1 VLSVESFHTR
11 MPDFE
16 KPSPSGRKNTLGAT
30 LNSQPSTFNSGRRR
44 PFTARLAFCA
54 ALFGASLLSA
64 QETIRIGEYASLTGK
79 EAAYGDTSHKGIV
92 LAIEELN
99 ARGGVLGKKLDLLTE
114 DNQSKQGEAATA
126 VKKLISR
133 DKVVAILGEVA
144 SIRSLE
150 AAPVI
155 QNAKLP
161 MISSASVNSKV
172 TEVGDYIFR
181 VCFVDSFEGKV
192 LAKFA
197 AGHLKARRVAILTS
211 SSNAYSV
218 GMSRVFKESFLADGG
233 AIAAEPKYSE
243 GDKDFRAQLT
253 AVKNAGADAIFASGY
268 YTEAALICKQA
279 RELGLN
285 IPIFGGD
292 GWDAPPLIEIG
303 GAAMEGTYL
312 CAHYSPE
319 NPSPEVQSFNQRYSA
334 RWGSLPDAW
343 SALGYDSA
351 MVLADAITRAG
362 AAEPKKIRDALA
374 ATKNFPAVTGNITID
389 AKRNA
394 SKSAVI
400 LTIKDGKYQFV
411 TSVAP

>member
-1 VLSVESFHTR
+1 MRLTS
-11 MPDFE
+11 
-16 KPSPSGRKNTLGAT
+16 AT
-30 LNSQPSTFNSGRRR
+30 C
-44 PFTARLAFCA
+44 LAF
-54 ALFGASLLSA
+54 LLTLSRA
-64 QETIRIGEYASLTGK
+64 TADTIKIGEYASLTGK

-92 LAIEELN
+92 LAIDELN
-99 ARGGVLGKKLDLLTE
+99 ARGGVLGQQLELFTE
-114 DNQSKQGEAATA
+114 DNQSKQGESATA
-126 VKKLISR
+126 VKKLINR
-133 DKVVAILGEVA
+133 DHVVAILGEVA

-155 QNAKLP
+155 QSAKVP
-161 MISSASVNSKV
+161 MVSSASVNSKV

-181 VCFVDSFEGKV
+181 VCFVDSFEGRV

-197 AGHLKARRVAILTS
+197 AGTLHSRRVAILTS
-211 SSNAYSV
+211 ASNAYSV
-218 GMSRVFKESFLADGG
+218 GMTRVFKESFLADGG
-233 AIAAEPKYSE
+233 TVAAEQKYSE

-279 RELGLN
+279 RALGLDL
-285 IPIFGGD
+285 PIFGGD
-292 GWDAPPLIEIG
+292 GWDAPPLLEIG

-319 NPSPEVQSFNQRYSA
+319 NPSPEVQNFNVRYRT
-334 RWGSLPDAW
+334 RWGALPDAW
-343 SALGYDSA
+343 SALGYDSVL
-351 MVLADAITRAG
+351 VLADAITRAG
-362 AAEPKKIRDALA
+362 SAEPRKIRDALA
-374 ATKNFPAVTGNITID
+374 VTKDFPAVTGRITMD

-411 TSVAP
+411 TAVAP

>member
-1 VLSVESFHTR
+1 
-11 MPDFE
+11 MP
-16 KPSPSGRKNTLGAT
+16 RTLPT
-30 LNSQPSTFNSGRRR
+30 LVCALLL
-44 PFTARLAFCA
+44 TASAF
-54 ALFGASLLSA
+54 A
-64 QETIRIGEYASLTGK
+64 QETIKIGEYASLTGK

-99 ARGGVLGKKLDLLTE
+99 ARGGLLGKKLELLTE
-114 DNQSKQGEAATA
+114 DNQSKQGESATA
-126 VKKLISR
+126 VKKLITR
-133 DKVVAILGEVA
+133 DHVVALLGEVA

-161 MISSASVNSKV
+161 MVSSASVNSKV

-197 AGHLKARRVAILTS
+197 ATTLKARHVAILTS
-211 SSNAYSV
+211 ASNAYSV
-218 GMSRVFKESFLADGG
+218 GMTKVFKESFLAGG
-233 AIAAEPKYSE
+233 GEVAAEQKYSE

-279 RELGLN
+279 RELGLQV
-285 IPIFGGD
+285 PIFGGD
-292 GWDAPPLIEIG
+292 GWDAPPLLEIG

-319 NPSPEVQSFNQRYSA
+319 NPSAEVQAFNRSYQA
-334 RWGSLPDAW
+334 RWGAIPDAW

-362 AAEPKKIRDALA
+362 STEPKKIRDALA
-374 ATKNFPAVTGNITID
+374 ATKDFPAVTGRITMD

-400 LTIKDGKYQFV
+400 LTIKNGKYQFL
-411 TSVAP
+411 TAVAP

>member
-1 VLSVESFHTR
+1 MPRVPSLRLGALLLGAGVLSAGE
-11 MPDFE
+11 P
-16 KPSPSGRKNTLGAT
+16 
-30 LNSQPSTFNSGRRR
+30 
-44 PFTARLAFCA
+44 
-54 ALFGASLLSA
+54 
-64 QETIRIGEYASLTGK
+64 IRIGEYASLTGK

-99 ARGGVLGKKLDLLTE
+99 AHGGVLGRKLELLTE
-114 DNQSKQGEAATA
+114 DNQSKQGESATV

-172 TEVGDYIFR
+172 TQVGDYIFR
-181 VCFVDSFEGKV
+181 VCFVDSFEGRV

-197 AGHLKARRVAILTS
+197 QGHLQARRVAILTS
-211 SSNAYSV
+211 ASNAYSV

-233 AIAAEPKYSE
+233 EIAAEPKYSE

-292 GWDAPPLIEIG
+292 GWDAPPLLEIG
-303 GAAMEGTYL
+303 GAAMEGAYL

-319 NPSPEVQSFNQRYSA
+319 NPSPEVQDFNQRYAA
-334 RWGSLPDAW
+334 RWGAVPDAW

-351 MVLADAITRAG
+351 NVLADAIKRAG
-362 AAEPKKIRDALA
+362 AVDPKKIRDALA
-374 ATKNFPAVTGNITID
+374 ATRDFPAVTGRITID
-389 AKRNA
+389 AQRNA

-400 LTIKDGKYQFV
+400 LTIKDGKYKFV

>member
-1 VLSVESFHTR
+1 MNRLTPLVLC
-11 MPDFE
+11 
-16 KPSPSGRKNTLGAT
+16 GA
-30 LNSQPSTFNSGRRR
+30 L
-44 PFTARLAFCA
+44 LA
-54 ALFGASLLSA
+54 ASAFA
-64 QETIRIGEYASLTGK
+64 QETIKIGEYASLTGK
-79 EAAYGDTSHKGIV
+79 EAAYGETSHKGIQ
-92 LAIEELN
+92 LAVEELN
-99 ARGGVLGKKLDLLTE
+99 THGGVLHQKLELITE
-114 DNQSKQGEAATA
+114 DNQSKQGESATA

-155 QNAKLP
+155 QAAKIP
-161 MISSASVNSKV
+161 MISSASVNSRV

-181 VCFVDSFEGKV
+181 VCFVDSFEGNV

-197 AGHLKARRVAILTS
+197 KEHLKAKRVAILTS
-211 SSNAYSV
+211 VSNAYSV
-218 GMSRVFKESFLADGG
+218 GMTNVFKKRFLADGG
-233 AIAAEPKYSE
+233 TVAAEQKYSE

-253 AVKNAGADAIFASGY
+253 AVKAAGVDAIFASGY

-279 RELGLN
+279 RALGLN

-312 CAHYSPE
+312 CAHFSQD
-319 NPSPEVQSFNQRYSA
+319 NPSPEVQAFNRAYQE
-334 RWGSLPDAW
+334 RWGSAPDAW
-343 SALGYDSA
+343 AALGYDSV
-351 MVLADAITRAG
+351 MVLADAIKRAG
-362 AAEPKKIRDALA
+362 SAEPKAIRDALA
-374 ATKNFPAVTGNITID
+374 ATKNFNAVTGNITID
-389 AKRNA
+389 EKRNA

>member
-1 VLSVESFHTR
+1 
-11 MPDFE
+11 MPSRLT
-16 KPSPSGRKNTLGAT
+16 PLLAVAALLGA
-30 LNSQPSTFNSGRRR
+30 
-44 PFTARLAFCA
+44 
-54 ALFGASLLSA
+54 ASLFA

-79 EAAYGDTSHKGIV
+79 EAAYGETSHKGIL

-99 ARGGVLGKKLDLLTE
+99 AQGGVLGKKLELFTE
-114 DNQSKQGEAATA
+114 DNQSKQGESATA

-133 DKVVAILGEVA
+133 EKVVAILGEVA

-155 QNAKLP
+155 QGAKIP
-161 MISSASVNSKV
+161 MVSSASVNSRV

-181 VCFVDSFEGKV
+181 VCFVDSFEGAV

-197 AGHLKARRVAILTS
+197 EDHLKARRVAILTS
-211 SSNAYSV
+211 VSNAYSV
-218 GMSRVFKESFLADGG
+218 GMSKVFKERFTAAGG
-233 AIAAEPKYSE
+233 QIAVEQRYSE

-253 AVKNAGADAIFASGY
+253 AVKAAGVDAIFASGY
-268 YTEAALICKQA
+268 YTEAALICVQA
-279 RELGLN
+279 RQLGLN

-292 GWDAPPLIEIG
+292 GWDAPPLLEIG

-312 CAHYSPE
+312 CAHYSPD
-319 NPSPEVQSFNQRYSA
+319 NPSAEVQNFNQRYRA

-343 SALGYDSA
+343 AALGYDSA
-351 MVLADAITRAG
+351 FVLADAIRRAG
-362 AAEPKKIRDALA
+362 SAEPKAIRDALA
-374 ATKNFPAVTGNITID
+374 ATKDYSAVTGRITID

-400 LTIKDGKYQFV
+400 LTVKDGKYKFV

>member
-1 VLSVESFHTR
+1 MRVAPVLGLSLVI
-11 MPDFE
+11 
-16 KPSPSGRKNTLGAT
+16 
-30 LNSQPSTFNSGRRR
+30 
-44 PFTARLAFCA
+44 A
-54 ALFGASLLSA
+54 AGLSA
-64 QETIRIGEYASLTGK
+64 QDTIRIGEYASLTGK

-92 LAIEELN
+92 LAVEEIN
-99 ARGGVLGKKLDLLTE
+99 SRGGVLGRKLELLTA
-114 DNQSKQGEAATA
+114 DNQSKQGESATA

-155 QNAKLP
+155 QNARLP
-161 MISSASVNSKV
+161 MVSSASVNSKV

-181 VCFVDSFEGKV
+181 VCFVDSFEGRV

-197 AGHLKARRVAILTS
+197 Q
-211 SSNAYSV
+211 AYSV
-218 GMSRVFKESFLADGG
+218 GMTRVFKENFVADGG
-233 AIAAEPKYSE
+233 VIAAEPKYSE

-279 RELGLN
+279 RELGLTV
-285 IPIFGGD
+285 PIFGGD
-292 GWDAPPLIEIG
+292 GWDAPPLLEIG
-303 GAAMEGTYL
+303 GVAMEGTYL

-319 NPSPEVQSFNQRYSA
+319 NPSPEVQHFNQRYLA
-334 RWGSLPDAW
+334 RWGALPDAW

-351 MVLADAITRAG
+351 TVLADAIARAG
-362 AAEPKKIRDALA
+362 APDPKKIRDALA
-374 ATKNFPAVTGNITID
+374 ATKDFPAVTGRITMD
-389 AKRNA
+389 SNRNP
-394 SKSAVI
+394 SKAAVI
-400 LTIKDGKYQFV
+400 LTIKDGKYRFV

>member
-1 VLSVESFHTR
+1 
-11 MPDFE
+11 MPRLL
-16 KPSPSGRKNTLGAT
+16 PS
-30 LNSQPSTFNSGRRR
+30 
-44 PFTARLAFCA
+44 LACG
-54 ALFGASLLSA
+54 LLLSASAFA
-64 QETIRIGEYASLTGK
+64 QETIKIGEYASLTGK

-92 LAIEELN
+92 LAIAELN
-99 ARGGVLGKKLDLLTE
+99 ARGGVLGRKLELITE
-114 DNQSKQGEAATA
+114 DNQSKQGESATV
-126 VKKLISR
+126 VKKLITR
-133 DKVVAILGEVA
+133 DHVVALLGEVA

-155 QNAKLP
+155 QNARLP
-161 MISSASVNSKV
+161 MVSSASVNSKV

-197 AGHLKARRVAILTS
+197 ANTLKARHVAILTS
-211 SSNAYSV
+211 ASNAYSV
-218 GMSRVFKESFLADGG
+218 GMTKVFKESFLAGG
-233 AIAAEPKYSE
+233 GEVAAEQKYSE

-279 RELGLN
+279 RELGLDV
-285 IPIFGGD
+285 PIFGGD
-292 GWDAPPLIEIG
+292 GWDAPPLLEIG

-319 NPSPEVQSFNQRYSA
+319 NPSPEVQNFNQRYQV
-334 RWGSLPDAW
+334 RWGVIPDAW
-343 SALGYDSA
+343 AALGYDSA

-362 AAEPKKIRDALA
+362 STDPKKIRDALA
-374 ATKNFPAVTGNITID
+374 ATKDFPAVTGHITMD

-400 LTIKDGKYQFV
+400 LTIKNGKYQFL

>member
-1 VLSVESFHTR
+1 
-11 MPDFE
+11 MP
-16 KPSPSGRKNTLGAT
+16 RL
-30 LNSQPSTFNSGRRR
+30 
-44 PFTARLAFCA
+44 PFFLACGLALA
-54 ALFGASLLSA
+54 ASAFA
-64 QETIRIGEYASLTGK
+64 QETIKIGEYASLTGK

-99 ARGGVLGKKLDLLTE
+99 ARGGLLGRKLELITE
-114 DNQSKQGEAATA
+114 DNQSKQGESATV
-126 VKKLISR
+126 VKKLITR
-133 DKVVAILGEVA
+133 DHVVALLGEVA

-161 MISSASVNSKV
+161 MVSSASVNSKV

-197 AGHLKARRVAILTS
+197 ATTLQARHVAILTS
-211 SSNAYSV
+211 ASNAYSV
-218 GMSRVFKESFLADGG
+218 GMTKVFKESFLAGG
-233 AIAAEPKYSE
+233 GEVAAEQKYSE

-279 RELGLN
+279 RELGLTV
-285 IPIFGGD
+285 PIFGGD
-292 GWDAPPLIEIG
+292 GWDAPPLLEIG

-319 NPSPEVQSFNQRYSA
+319 NPSTEVQNFNQRYQV
-334 RWGSLPDAW
+334 RWGSIPDAW

-362 AAEPKKIRDALA
+362 SAEPKKIRDALA
-374 ATKNFPAVTGNITID
+374 ATKDFPAVTGHITMD

-400 LTIKDGKYQFV
+400 LTIKDGKYQFL